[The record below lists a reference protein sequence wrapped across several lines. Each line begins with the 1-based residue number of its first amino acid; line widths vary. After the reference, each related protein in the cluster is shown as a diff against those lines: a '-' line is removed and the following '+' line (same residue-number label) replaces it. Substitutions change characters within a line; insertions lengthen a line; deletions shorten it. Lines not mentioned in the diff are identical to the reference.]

1 LRNGIPYA
9 ELHCLTN
16 FTFLRGASHPHEL
29 VGQAVELGYEALA
42 ITDECSVAAVV
53 RAHVAAKGQQLK
65 LIIGSELRLTC
76 GMKLVVLATDR
87 RGYGRLCR
95 LITRGRRAAEKGEY
109 ALTRADLEENGLGRC
124 LILWLPG
131 SPDPEEARWL
141 KERFPDRL
149 WIAVELLRD
158 GMDRERLE
166 ALQRIGRNF
175 ELPLVASGDV
185 HMHVRARRRLQDAVT
200 AIRHNVTIAEAGRKL
215 YPNGERYLRERERLA
230 KLYPRG
236 LLEETAAIARR
247 CTFSLEELRYEYPHE
262 LVPAGETPTS
272 HLRKLTEAGAR
283 WRWPQGVP
291 EGERKAIEHE
301 LALIADLRYEPY
313 FLTVHDIVAFARRQ
327 GILCQGRGSAA
338 NSRVCY
344 CLGVTSVDPLRGA
357 SLLFERFISRERNE
371 PPDIDIDFEHERR
384 EEVIQYVYEKY
395 GRERAA
401 IAATV
406 IMYRPRSALRDLA
419 KIFGLGPEQCA
430 RLTKVMQWWDGGEVM
445 RERLREA
452 GFDPEDTM
460 LARLL
465 PLAQEL
471 VAFPGFPRHLSQHVG
486 GFVISEGALE
496 ELVPIENATME
507 GRTVVQWDK
516 DDLND
521 LGLLKVDLLALGML
535 TALRKSFDLVN
546 AFRGTQHALGGLP
559 AEAPEV
565 YEMISRADTI
575 GIFQI
580 ESRAQM
586 AMLPRLQPRS
596 YYDLVIEIAIV
607 RPGPIQGDMVHPYL
621 KRRKSGEP
629 VSYPSREVAGVL
641 KRTLGV
647 PIFQEQVMQLA
658 IAAAGFTPG
667 EADALR
673 RAMGAWKR
681 SGGIEHFREK
691 LIGGMRARG
700 YAEEFAER
708 LYQQM
713 LGFGEYGFPECVA
726 GETRILDADTGR
738 WLTIDEIASGKA
750 QIKTTLA
757 CDEEL
762 RLRRRAVVAARAS
775 GKKTVWRLRT
785 ALGHSVVASAEHPFM
800 TMAGWRQLG
809 SLRVGD
815 HLAVARSL
823 PLSLQRRWRRHKILV
838 LADLMA
844 EDNIRH
850 PSTFYFYTVD
860 HWHWRQ
866 FVKAV
871 ERFPNTRA
879 VVKYHGNCLSVRVR
893 RIDRHRPIGAVEWIR
908 TLGIWRHD
916 AREKHLPAEIF
927 ELCDAN
933 VGLFL
938 ARLWEADGRLSLT
951 GHADYD
957 TASHRLAADVQHL
970 LLRLGIVARLYWRMR
985 TYEGRKIDHYVVT
998 VTGEGP
1004 LRCFWRHIGRNFL
1017 HPEKR
1022 KRSKALA
1029 GRGNGRMSRDII
1041 PVEVRKIIRRERDK
1055 SGLGW
1060 MTMGNATGLR
1070 IREIQARGGARVGF
1084 RRQVIG
1090 RLAKYLGSSELLR
1103 LANSDI
1109 FWDKIVEIKEAG
1121 IRETYDLQIEG
1132 NHNFLANNLVVH
1144 NSHSASFALLAY
1156 DSAWLKCHE
1165 PAAFTAAL
1173 LNSQPMGFYAPAQL
1187 VRDARTHGVEV
1198 RPVDVCVSVWDCT
1211 LERREDDEPAL
1222 RLGLRLV
1229 KSLSRAGADRLIEAR
1244 GKQPFAS
1251 MQDLAARAALD
1262 RGDLEALAAAGAFAS
1277 LSGNRH
1283 LAFWEVAG
1291 TERPLPLEAAL
1302 LDAPHRVTH
1311 EATPLLRAPTEGE
1324 RIVADY
1330 ASVGLTL
1337 GRHPLALLRDSLQS
1351 KGLLT
1356 AHDLGGLAHGK
1367 PVRTAGIV
1375 LMRQRPGTASG
1386 VTFLTLEDET
1396 GQVNIIVW
1404 ERIGEEYRHPL
1415 VESRLL
1421 EVHGELQRQEGVMHV
1436 VARRLIDRTPM
1447 LGELITRSRD
1457 FH

>member
-1 LRNGIPYA
+1 MKKSPGAIFDDAERRPTGRGAGTEPRIPEVPYA
-9 ELHCLTN
+9 ELHCLSN

-29 VGQAVELGYEALA
+29 VGQAVALGYEALA
-42 ITDECSVAAVV
+42 ITDECSVAGVV

-65 LIIGSELRLTC
+65 LIIGSELCLTC
-76 GMKLVVLATDR
+76 GLKLVALATNR

-95 LITRGRRAAEKGEY
+95 LITRGRRAAAKGGY
-109 ALTRADLEENGLGRC
+109 SLTRADLEENGLEHC
-124 LILWLPG
+124 LLLWLPG
-131 SPDPEEARWL
+131 RDAGRYCAEARWL
-141 KERFPDRL
+141 QEHFSGRS
-149 WIAVELLRD
+149 WIALELLRD
-158 GMDRERLE
+158 GTDREHLQ
-166 ALQRIGRNF
+166 ALQRIGGD
-175 ELPLVASGDV
+175 LAIPLVASGDV

-200 AIRHNVTIAEAGRKL
+200 AIRHNVPIWEAGGKL
-215 YPNGERYLRERERLA
+215 HPNGERYLRERERLA
-230 KLYPRG
+230 KLYPRE
-236 LLEETAAIARR
+236 LLEETVAIARR

-262 LVPAGETPTS
+262 LVPPGETPAS
-272 HLRKLTEAGAR
+272 HLRKLTEVGAR

-313 FLTVHDIVAFARRQ
+313 FLTVHDIVAFARSKS
-327 GILCQGRGSAA
+327 ILCQGRGSAA
-338 NSRVCY
+338 NSRVCF

-395 GRERAA
+395 GRDRAA

-406 IMYRPRSALRDLA
+406 IMYRPRSALRDLG
-419 KIFGLGPEQCA
+419 KVFGLDPDECA
-430 RLTKVMQWWDGGEVM
+430 RLTKVMQWWDGGEAM

-452 GFDPEDTM
+452 GFDPDGPM

-465 PLAQEL
+465 PLAHEL

-535 TALRKSFDLVN
+535 TALRRSFDLVN
-546 AFRGTQHALGGLP
+546 AFRGSQHALGGLP

-575 GIFQI
+575 GVFQI

-629 VSYPSREVAGVL
+629 VSYPSDEVEGVL

-658 IAAAGFTPG
+658 IVAAGFTPG

-691 LIGGMRARG
+691 LIGGMKARG
-700 YAEEFAER
+700 YAAEFAER

-713 LGFGEYGFPECVA
+713 LGFGEFGFPE
-726 GETRILDADTGR
+726 
-738 WLTIDEIASGKA
+738 
-750 QIKTTLA
+750 
-757 CDEEL
+757 
-762 RLRRRAVVAARAS
+762 
-775 GKKTVWRLRT
+775 
-785 ALGHSVVASAEHPFM
+785 
-800 TMAGWRQLG
+800 
-809 SLRVGD
+809 
-815 HLAVARSL
+815 
-823 PLSLQRRWRRHKILV
+823 
-838 LADLMA
+838 
-844 EDNIRH
+844 
-850 PSTFYFYTVD
+850 
-860 HWHWRQ
+860 
-866 FVKAV
+866 
-871 ERFPNTRA
+871 
-879 VVKYHGNCLSVRVR
+879 
-893 RIDRHRPIGAVEWIR
+893 
-908 TLGIWRHD
+908 
-916 AREKHLPAEIF
+916 
-927 ELCDAN
+927 
-933 VGLFL
+933 
-938 ARLWEADGRLSLT
+938 
-951 GHADYD
+951 
-957 TASHRLAADVQHL
+957 
-970 LLRLGIVARLYWRMR
+970 
-985 TYEGRKIDHYVVT
+985 
-998 VTGEGP
+998 
-1004 LRCFWRHIGRNFL
+1004 
-1017 HPEKR
+1017 
-1022 KRSKALA
+1022 
-1029 GRGNGRMSRDII
+1029 
-1041 PVEVRKIIRRERDK
+1041 
-1055 SGLGW
+1055 
-1060 MTMGNATGLR
+1060 
-1070 IREIQARGGARVGF
+1070 
-1084 RRQVIG
+1084 
-1090 RLAKYLGSSELLR
+1090 
-1103 LANSDI
+1103 
-1109 FWDKIVEIKEAG
+1109 
-1121 IRETYDLQIEG
+1121 
-1132 NHNFLANNLVVH
+1132 
-1144 NSHSASFALLAY
+1144 SHSASFALLAY

-1187 VRDARTHGVEV
+1187 VRDARAHGVEV
-1198 RPVDVCVSVWDCT
+1198 RSVDVCVSVWDCT
-1211 LERREDDEPAL
+1211 LERREDDHPAL

-1229 KSLSRAGADRLIEAR
+1229 KSLSQSGADRLIGAR
-1244 GKQPFAS
+1244 RQQPFAS
-1251 MQDLAARAALD
+1251 VQDLAARAALD

-1291 TERPLPLEAAL
+1291 TERPLPLEEAL
-1302 LDAPHRVTH
+1302 VDALPEATSEPTH
-1311 EATPLLRAPTEGE
+1311 EPTPLLRTPTEGE

-1330 ASVGLTL
+1330 ASIGLTL
-1337 GRHPLALLRDSLQS
+1337 GRHPLALLRASLQS
-1351 KGLLT
+1351 KHLAT
-1356 AHDLGGLAHGK
+1356 ARDLDGIAHGK

-1404 ERIGEEYRHPL
+1404 ERIGDEYRRPL

-1421 EVHGELQRQEGVMHV
+1421 EVQGELQRQEGVMHV
-1436 VARRLIDRTPM
+1436 VARRLIDRTPL
-1447 LGELITRSRD
+1447 LGQLITRSRD

>member
-1 LRNGIPYA
+1 MSREAANARLGQAYA

-16 FTFLRGASHPHEL
+16 FTFLRGASHPHEM

-42 ITDECSVAAVV
+42 ITDECSVAGVV

-76 GMKLVVLATDR
+76 GLKLVVLATDR

-109 ALTRADLEENGLGRC
+109 SLTRADLEENGLAHC
-124 LILWLPG
+124 LILWVPASARDNDGERRAGGSGQPG
-131 SPDPEEARWL
+131 GEAERSYAEQARWL
-141 KERFPDRL
+141 KERFSARL
-149 WIAVELLRD
+149 WIAVELLHD
-158 GMDRERLE
+158 GTGREHLE
-166 ALQRIGRNF
+166 ALRRIGRDIG
-175 ELPLVASGDV
+175 LPLVASGDV

-200 AIRHNVTIAEAGRKL
+200 AIRHNVPISEAGMKL

-230 KLYPRG
+230 KLYPRE
-236 LLEETAAIARR
+236 LLEETVAIAGR

-262 LVPAGETPTS
+262 LVPAGETPAS

-291 EGERKAIEHE
+291 ESERKAIEHE
-301 LALIADLRYEPY
+301 LTLIADLRYEPY
-313 FLTVHDIVAFARRQ
+313 FLTVHDIVAYARSQ

-338 NSRVCY
+338 NSRVCF

-384 EEVIQYVYEKY
+384 EEVIQYVYGKY
-395 GRERAA
+395 GRDRAA

-406 IMYRPRSALRDLA
+406 IMYRPKSALRDLG
-419 KIFGLGPEQCA
+419 KIFGLDPDECA
-430 RLTKVMQWWDGGEVM
+430 RLTKVMQWWDGEGVM

-452 GFDPEDTM
+452 GFDPDGSM

-546 AFRGTQHALGGLP
+546 DFRGTTHALGGLP

-565 YEMISRADTI
+565 YQMISRADTI

-586 AMLPRLQPRS
+586 AMLPRLQPRC

-621 KRRKSGEP
+621 KRRKSSEP
-629 VSYPSREVAGVL
+629 VSYPSREVEGVL

-700 YAEEFAER
+700 YPEEFAQR

-713 LGFGEYGFPECVA
+713 LGFGEYGFPE
-726 GETRILDADTGR
+726 
-738 WLTIDEIASGKA
+738 
-750 QIKTTLA
+750 
-757 CDEEL
+757 
-762 RLRRRAVVAARAS
+762 
-775 GKKTVWRLRT
+775 
-785 ALGHSVVASAEHPFM
+785 
-800 TMAGWRQLG
+800 
-809 SLRVGD
+809 
-815 HLAVARSL
+815 
-823 PLSLQRRWRRHKILV
+823 
-838 LADLMA
+838 
-844 EDNIRH
+844 
-850 PSTFYFYTVD
+850 
-860 HWHWRQ
+860 
-866 FVKAV
+866 
-871 ERFPNTRA
+871 
-879 VVKYHGNCLSVRVR
+879 
-893 RIDRHRPIGAVEWIR
+893 
-908 TLGIWRHD
+908 
-916 AREKHLPAEIF
+916 
-927 ELCDAN
+927 
-933 VGLFL
+933 
-938 ARLWEADGRLSLT
+938 
-951 GHADYD
+951 
-957 TASHRLAADVQHL
+957 
-970 LLRLGIVARLYWRMR
+970 
-985 TYEGRKIDHYVVT
+985 
-998 VTGEGP
+998 
-1004 LRCFWRHIGRNFL
+1004 
-1017 HPEKR
+1017 
-1022 KRSKALA
+1022 
-1029 GRGNGRMSRDII
+1029 
-1041 PVEVRKIIRRERDK
+1041 
-1055 SGLGW
+1055 
-1060 MTMGNATGLR
+1060 
-1070 IREIQARGGARVGF
+1070 
-1084 RRQVIG
+1084 
-1090 RLAKYLGSSELLR
+1090 
-1103 LANSDI
+1103 
-1109 FWDKIVEIKEAG
+1109 
-1121 IRETYDLQIEG
+1121 
-1132 NHNFLANNLVVH
+1132 
-1144 NSHSASFALLAY
+1144 SHSSSFALLAY

-1187 VRDARTHGVEV
+1187 VRDARAHGVEV

-1211 LERREDDEPAL
+1211 LERREEDGDPAL

-1229 KSLSRAGADRLIEAR
+1229 KSLSHAGADRLIAAR
-1244 GKQPFAS
+1244 GQQAFTS
-1251 MQDLAARAALD
+1251 VQDLAARAALD

-1291 TERPLPLEAAL
+1291 TERPLPLETAL
-1302 LDAPHRVTH
+1302 LGAPHEVTH
-1311 EATPLLRAPTEGE
+1311 EPTPLLRAPTEGE

-1337 GRHPLALLRDSLQS
+1337 GRHPLALLRESLQT
-1351 KGLLT
+1351 KGLSN
-1356 AHDLGGLAHGK
+1356 ARDLEGIAHGK

-1404 ERIGEEYRHPL
+1404 ERIGEEYRRPL
-1415 VESRLL
+1415 LESRLL
-1421 EVHGELQRQEGVMHV
+1421 EVQGELQRQEGVMHV
-1436 VARRLIDRTPM
+1436 VARRLIDRTPL

>member
-1 LRNGIPYA
+1 MPEVPYA

-42 ITDECSVAAVV
+42 ITDECSVAGVV
-53 RAHVAAKGQQLK
+53 RAHVAAKGQRLQ

-76 GMKLVVLATDR
+76 GMKLVALATDR

-95 LITRGRRAAEKGEY
+95 LITRGRRAAAKGGY
-109 ALTRADLEENGLGRC
+109 SLTRADLEENGLEHC
-124 LILWLPG
+124 LILWLPEQP
-131 SPDPEEARWL
+131 SFEEARWL
-141 KERFPDRL
+141 EERFADRL
-149 WIAVELLRD
+149 WVAVELLRE
-158 GMDRERLE
+158 GKDRERLE
-166 ALQRIGRNF
+166 ILQRIGRDVG
-175 ELPLVASGDV
+175 LPLVAGGDV
-185 HMHVRARRRLQDAVT
+185 HMHVRARRRLQDALT
-200 AIRHNVTIAEAGRKL
+200 AIRLNVPIREAGRRL
-215 YPNGERYLRERERLA
+215 YSNGERYLRERGRLV
-230 KLYPRG
+230 KLYPRE
-236 LLEETAAIARR
+236 LLEETAAIAHR

-262 LVPAGETPTS
+262 LVPAGETPTG

-291 EGERKAIEHE
+291 DGERSAIEHE
-301 LALIADLRYEPY
+301 LALIAELRYEPY
-313 FLTVHDIVAFARRQ
+313 FLTVHDIVAYARSQ

-338 NSRVCY
+338 NSRVCF

-384 EEVIQYVYEKY
+384 EEVIQYVYRKY

-419 KIFGLGPEQCA
+419 KVFGLDAGQCS
-430 RLTKVMQWWDGGEVM
+430 RLTKVMQWWDGGEAM

-452 GFDPEDTM
+452 GFDPEGAL

-465 PLAQEL
+465 PLAQQL

-546 AFRGTQHALGGLP
+546 AFRGTRHALGGLP

-575 GIFQI
+575 GVFQI

-586 AMLPRLQPRS
+586 AMLPRLQPRC

-621 KRRKSGEP
+621 KRRNSGEP
-629 VSYPSREVAGVL
+629 VTYPGREVEQVL

-681 SGGIEHFREK
+681 TGGIEHFREK

-700 YAEEFAER
+700 YAEDFAER

-713 LGFGEYGFPECVA
+713 LGFGEYGFPE
-726 GETRILDADTGR
+726 
-738 WLTIDEIASGKA
+738 
-750 QIKTTLA
+750 
-757 CDEEL
+757 
-762 RLRRRAVVAARAS
+762 
-775 GKKTVWRLRT
+775 
-785 ALGHSVVASAEHPFM
+785 
-800 TMAGWRQLG
+800 
-809 SLRVGD
+809 
-815 HLAVARSL
+815 
-823 PLSLQRRWRRHKILV
+823 
-838 LADLMA
+838 
-844 EDNIRH
+844 
-850 PSTFYFYTVD
+850 
-860 HWHWRQ
+860 
-866 FVKAV
+866 
-871 ERFPNTRA
+871 
-879 VVKYHGNCLSVRVR
+879 
-893 RIDRHRPIGAVEWIR
+893 
-908 TLGIWRHD
+908 
-916 AREKHLPAEIF
+916 
-927 ELCDAN
+927 
-933 VGLFL
+933 
-938 ARLWEADGRLSLT
+938 
-951 GHADYD
+951 
-957 TASHRLAADVQHL
+957 
-970 LLRLGIVARLYWRMR
+970 
-985 TYEGRKIDHYVVT
+985 
-998 VTGEGP
+998 
-1004 LRCFWRHIGRNFL
+1004 
-1017 HPEKR
+1017 
-1022 KRSKALA
+1022 
-1029 GRGNGRMSRDII
+1029 
-1041 PVEVRKIIRRERDK
+1041 
-1055 SGLGW
+1055 
-1060 MTMGNATGLR
+1060 
-1070 IREIQARGGARVGF
+1070 
-1084 RRQVIG
+1084 
-1090 RLAKYLGSSELLR
+1090 
-1103 LANSDI
+1103 
-1109 FWDKIVEIKEAG
+1109 
-1121 IRETYDLQIEG
+1121 
-1132 NHNFLANNLVVH
+1132 
-1144 NSHSASFALLAY
+1144 SHSASFALLAY

-1187 VRDARTHGVEV
+1187 VRDARAHGVEV
-1198 RPVDVCVSVWDCT
+1198 RPVDVCGSVWDCV
-1211 LERREDDEPAL
+1211 LQRRQDGQPAL

-1229 KSLSRAGADRLIEAR
+1229 KSLSRNGVDRLIEAR
-1244 GKQPFAS
+1244 RRQPFAS
-1251 MQDLAARAALD
+1251 VQDLAARAALD

-1302 LDAPHRVTH
+1302 TDAPHQAAH
-1311 EATPLLRAPTEGE
+1311 EPTPLLRTPTEGE

-1330 ASVGLTL
+1330 ASLGLTL
-1337 GRHPLALLRDSLQS
+1337 GRHPLALLRSALRSKHLISARELDS
-1351 KGLLT
+1351 
-1356 AHDLGGLAHGK
+1356 LAHGK

-1404 ERIGEEYRHPL
+1404 ERIGDEYRRAL
-1415 VESRLL
+1415 LESRLL
-1421 EVHGELQRQEGVMHV
+1421 EVHGELQRQEGVTHV
-1436 VARRLIDRTPM
+1436 VARRLLDRSPL

>member
-1 LRNGIPYA
+1 VRSSEVPYA

-16 FTFLRGASHPHEL
+16 FTFLRGASHPHEM

-42 ITDECSVAAVV
+42 ITDECSVAGVV

-65 LIIGSELRLTC
+65 LIIGSELRLDC
-76 GMKLVVLATDR
+76 GLKLVALATDR

-95 LITRGRRAAEKGEY
+95 LITRGRRAAAKGGY
-109 ALTRADLEENGLGRC
+109 TLTRADLEENGLEHC
-124 LILWLPG
+124 LILWLPEKTRG
-131 SPDPEEARWL
+131 ITSGQPGRDLEHPYPEEACWL
-141 KERFPDRL
+141 KERFSGRL
-149 WIAVELLRD
+149 WIATELLRD
-158 GMDRERLE
+158 GMGREHLE
-166 ALQRIGRNF
+166 ALLRIGRDLA
-175 ELPLVASGDV
+175 LPLVASGDV

-200 AIRHNVTIAEAGRKL
+200 AIRHNVPIREAGTKL

-230 KLYPRG
+230 KLYPRE
-236 LLEETAAIARR
+236 LLEETVAIAGR

-262 LVPAGETPTS
+262 LVPAGETPAS

-291 EGERKAIEHE
+291 ESERKAIEHE

-313 FLTVHDIVAFARRQ
+313 FLTVHDIVAFARSRK
-327 GILCQGRGSAA
+327 ILCQGRGSAA

-384 EEVIQYVYEKY
+384 EEVIQYVYDKY
-395 GRERAA
+395 GRDRAA

-406 IMYRPRSALRDLA
+406 IMYRPRSALRDLG
-419 KIFGLGPEQCA
+419 KIFGLSPEECT

-452 GFDPEDTM
+452 GFDADGAM

-486 GFVISEGALE
+486 GFVISEGPLE

-546 AFRGTQHALGGLP
+546 AFRGTHHALGGLP
-559 AEAPEV
+559 AEAAEV

-575 GIFQI
+575 GVFQI

-629 VSYPSREVAGVL
+629 VSYPSEEVEGVL

-713 LGFGEYGFPECVA
+713 LGFGEYGFPE
-726 GETRILDADTGR
+726 
-738 WLTIDEIASGKA
+738 
-750 QIKTTLA
+750 
-757 CDEEL
+757 
-762 RLRRRAVVAARAS
+762 
-775 GKKTVWRLRT
+775 
-785 ALGHSVVASAEHPFM
+785 
-800 TMAGWRQLG
+800 
-809 SLRVGD
+809 
-815 HLAVARSL
+815 
-823 PLSLQRRWRRHKILV
+823 
-838 LADLMA
+838 
-844 EDNIRH
+844 
-850 PSTFYFYTVD
+850 
-860 HWHWRQ
+860 
-866 FVKAV
+866 
-871 ERFPNTRA
+871 
-879 VVKYHGNCLSVRVR
+879 
-893 RIDRHRPIGAVEWIR
+893 
-908 TLGIWRHD
+908 
-916 AREKHLPAEIF
+916 
-927 ELCDAN
+927 
-933 VGLFL
+933 
-938 ARLWEADGRLSLT
+938 
-951 GHADYD
+951 
-957 TASHRLAADVQHL
+957 
-970 LLRLGIVARLYWRMR
+970 
-985 TYEGRKIDHYVVT
+985 
-998 VTGEGP
+998 
-1004 LRCFWRHIGRNFL
+1004 
-1017 HPEKR
+1017 
-1022 KRSKALA
+1022 
-1029 GRGNGRMSRDII
+1029 
-1041 PVEVRKIIRRERDK
+1041 
-1055 SGLGW
+1055 
-1060 MTMGNATGLR
+1060 
-1070 IREIQARGGARVGF
+1070 
-1084 RRQVIG
+1084 
-1090 RLAKYLGSSELLR
+1090 
-1103 LANSDI
+1103 
-1109 FWDKIVEIKEAG
+1109 
-1121 IRETYDLQIEG
+1121 
-1132 NHNFLANNLVVH
+1132 
-1144 NSHSASFALLAY
+1144 SHSASFALLAY

-1165 PAAFTAAL
+1165 QAAFTAAL

-1198 RPVDVCVSVWDCT
+1198 RSVDVCVSVWDCT
-1211 LERREDDEPAL
+1211 LERREEDGEPVL

-1229 KSLSRAGADRLIEAR
+1229 KSLSSAGADRLIEAR
-1244 GKQPFAS
+1244 RQQPFDS
-1251 MQDLAARAALD
+1251 VQDLAARAALD

-1291 TERPLPLEAAL
+1291 TERPLPLEPARI
-1302 LDAPHRVTH
+1302 DAPRETAH
-1311 EATPLLRAPTEGE
+1311 EPTPLLRTPTEGE

-1337 GRHPLALLRDSLQS
+1337 GRHPLALLRDSLRS
-1351 KGLLT
+1351 KRLFT
-1356 AHDLGGLAHGK
+1356 ARDLDGLAHGK

-1404 ERIGEEYRHPL
+1404 ERIGDEYRRPL

-1436 VARRLIDRTPM
+1436 VARRLIDRTPL
-1447 LGELITRSRD
+1447 LGQLITRSRD